1 MCDTALVCG
10 FAEGKR
16 KIDVDVIYEVVREK
30 KKGGI
35 FPIIDKKPGIDS
47 GVVRELPIIRK
58 EGGGS

>member
-1 MCDTALVCG
+1 VCG

-35 FPIIDKKPGIDS
+35 FPLVDKRPGIDS
-47 GVVRELPIIRK
+47 AVVRELPVIRK

>member
-35 FPIIDKKPGIDS
+35 FPIIDRKPGIDTA
-47 GVVRELPIIRK
+47 VVRELPIVRK